1 MEKRT
6 ISIERNAIENFL
18 MKVKEFVRHHRAHT
32 LVITLVVVIG
42 TALIMSGAVYY
53 DYRSNRELHSYE
65 SIMNDY
71 AAGPRDDAA
80 FAAMISKLTV
90 LVDSTL
96 WGYVHAEGNYI
107 AAGLYFEKKKFAD
120 AQKFYLKYADS
131 SSSVL
136 APLALF
142 QAGICAEDL
151 GKFDQAFEIYKR
163 IEKEYKDSL
172 FADRVLYDVGRMYQ
186 KKGDSVN
193 AREYFNKLQ
202 TQFPGSPYNSLAK
215 VRVFLLG
222 IAK

>member
-18 MKVKEFVRHHRAHT
+18 MKVKEFLKHHRLPA
-32 LVITLVVVIG
+32 LVITIIVVAG
-42 TALIMSGAVYY
+42 TLIFVSGAIYY
-53 DYRSNRELHSYE
+53 DYRADKELHSYE

-71 AAGPRDDAA
+71 ASGAKDDAA
-80 FAAMISKLTV
+80 FTAMISKLAK
-90 LVDSTL
+90 LVDSTY

-107 AAGLYFEKKKFAD
+107 IAGSYFERKQFAD

-142 QAGICAEDL
+142 QAGICAEEM
-151 GKFDQAFEIYKR
+151 GKFDQAFDLYKR
-163 IEKEYKDSL
+163 IEKEYKDSYT
-172 FADRVLYDVGRMYQ
+172 DRALYDIGRMYQ

-202 TQFPGSPYNSLAK
+202 TQFPGSSYNSQAK
-215 VRVFLLG
+215 IRVFLLG
-222 IAK
+222 LSK